1 MQISK
6 QILLTVLDLAGFA
19 VVCVVSRSVGNIN
32 VMLVI
37 KVTRVLN

>member
-19 VVCVVSRSVGNIN
+19 VVVSRTVGSIN
-32 VMLVI
+32 FMLVI